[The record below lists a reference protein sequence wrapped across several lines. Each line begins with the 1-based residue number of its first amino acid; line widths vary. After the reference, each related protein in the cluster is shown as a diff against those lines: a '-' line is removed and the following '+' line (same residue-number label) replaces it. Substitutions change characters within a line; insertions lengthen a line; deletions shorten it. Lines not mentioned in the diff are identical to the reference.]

1 MKTRLIATVVLILV
15 VVIFLIQNAA
25 VVEIRL
31 LFWEIAIPRSLLIVV
46 MLLIGILIGWF
57 ARAMYRITR
66 TKSG

>member
-1 MKTRLIATVVLILV
+1 MKARLIATAILILI

-25 VVEIRL
+25 VVEIRM

-66 TKSG
+66 TKSL

>member
-1 MKTRLIATVVLILV
+1 MKARLIATAILILI

-31 LFWEIAIPRSLLIVV
+31 LFWEIAVPRSLLIVA
-46 MLLIGILIGWF
+46 MLVIGILIGWF

-66 TKSG
+66 TKAG